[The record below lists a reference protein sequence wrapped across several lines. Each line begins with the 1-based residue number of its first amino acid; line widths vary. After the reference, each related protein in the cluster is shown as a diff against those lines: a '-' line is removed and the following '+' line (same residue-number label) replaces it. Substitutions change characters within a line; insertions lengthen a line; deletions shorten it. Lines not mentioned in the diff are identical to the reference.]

1 MKSKWRPP
9 FSDLQFQEDF
19 LDSKSGS
26 QRGEILLKTND
37 KGMIVIVG
45 ALAILAIVLF
55 IIILIAAY
63 DPAVKQTILD
73 FLHAIFGQIQA
84 LF

>member
-1 MKSKWRPP
+1 
-9 FSDLQFQEDF
+9 
-19 LDSKSGS
+19 
-26 QRGEILLKTND
+26 
-37 KGMIVIVG
+37 MIVIVG

>member
-1 MKSKWRPP
+1 MAPTLFRSTISRG
-9 FSDLQFQEDF
+9 FSRLKIRI
-19 LDSKSGS
+19 S
-26 QRGEILLKTND
+26 RGEILLKTND